1 MFAEQDEEEYTYEDM
16 AQAQSDLQ
24 LLQEHVS
31 TIETAL
37 CSLQDGIQ
45 GESQS
50 CLLMCLAGMIAKA
63 S

>member
-1 MFAEQDEEEYTYEDM
+1 MFAVQDEEEYAYEDM

-31 TIETAL
+31 ATETAL
-37 CSLQDGIQ
+37 RSLQDGIQ
-45 GESQS
+45 GECQS
-50 CLLMCLAGMIAKA
+50 RV